1 MTDRTKLADKP
12 ASGSDK
18 NPAPDGGGDPHQKA
32 QQWGGGSKG
41 SKGPVTAED
50 RANEQSSSKS

>member
-1 MTDRTKLADKP
+1 MDRQRTEGSSKSTKP
-12 ASGSDK
+12 V
-18 NPAPDGGGDPHQKA
+18 GGGDAHQQA

-50 RANEQSSSKS
+50 RANEQSSAKN